1 MTVSSTTTKSSHSGN
16 GVLDTFA
23 YAFKIF
29 ADDDLVVIIRT
40 NSTGAETT
48 KTKTTHYTVT
58 GVGSASGGNVVFTS
72 GNIPASGETVVIK
85 RSLTLTQ
92 ATDYVANDPFPAD
105 SHEDALDRLT
115 MIAQQQQEV
124 FDRAVVLP
132 ETDTASTTIPDSVT
146 RASKYLAFNSS
157 GDFIAAA
164 GTADVTP
171 ISSAMEPVVEASTLA
186 AGRTA
191 LLSGTNLSVNTAN
204 TIISTDTNGNIT
216 LDPNGTGTV
225 AIASDVAITGG
236 LTATDGCTITTAD
249 NDPQLTLI
257 STDAD
262 ASSGPRIDLK
272 RNSAS
277 PDDADVLGDIRFI
290 GKNDAG
296 SPEDITYARIAA
308 EAHDVSDGT
317 EDGVLYINS
326 MVAGTSRSRIEV
338 DFDGIVINQEG
349 IDLDFRIETTASAY
363 GLLVDGADAK
373 VEVGGNNGTDQALI
387 INQTRNSQTLHMLPS
402 NGSLSAAI
410 LSSECTKSGA
420 STFEH
425 IKMSSNGTSDLE
437 FKVRGDGEVTA
448 DGSFS
453 GGGADYAEYFE
464 WSDGNSSSEDR
475 RGYSVVL
482 DGNKIRKATSSDAA
496 ASIIG
501 IVSARPV
508 VVGDAAWNHWA
519 GRWERDDYGDAVK
532 EAYTITTW
540 NTLDENGKIANSHSY
555 QTDKIPSDITVPK
568 DAVVTSKEADG
579 TTNLMRRKEASNYDA
594 SKTYVPRENR
604 AEWDTIGLMGKL
616 RMRKGQPTGD
626 RWIKLR
632 DISSDVEEWLVR

>member
-40 NSTGAETT
+40 NSTGAEAT

-85 RSLTLTQ
+85 RNLTLTQ

-191 LLSGTNLSVNTAN
+191 LLSGTNLSVNTSN
-204 TIISTDTNGNIT
+204 TITSTDTNGNIT

-249 NDPQLTLI
+249 NDPQITLV

-262 ASSGPRIDLK
+262 ANSGPAIHLK

-277 PDDADVLGDIRFI
+277 PDDSDVCGELSFQAKNSADEYVVINNITSNIADV
-290 GKNDAG
+290 
-296 SPEDITYARIAA
+296 T
-308 EAHDVSDGT
+308 DGT
-317 EDGVLYINS
+317 EDGLLKIRTMQNGTLRESIS
-326 MVAGTSRSRIEV
+326 MYSYQTVFNGSGQDI
-338 DFDGIVINQEG
+338 
-349 IDLDFRIETTASAY
+349 DFRIDGSSGIGTHNFFVQASDGMIGIQTDTPQHPLDVNCSFDGYAMRIYNDGNHSNRKGLNIICGADSGNQEFITFMDGNGDNIGGITGDSTNTAY
-363 GLLVDGADAK
+363 G
-373 VEVGGNNGTDQALI
+373 
-387 INQTRNSQTLHMLPS
+387 
-402 NGSLSAAI
+402 
-410 LSSECTKSGA
+410 
-420 STFEH
+420 
-425 IKMSSNGTSDLE
+425 
-437 FKVRGDGEVTA
+437 
-448 DGSFS
+448 
-453 GGGADYAEYFE
+453 
-464 WSDGNSSSEDR
+464 
-475 RGYSVVL
+475 
-482 DGNKIRKATSSDAA
+482 TSSDYRLKENVTNMTGAINRVKQLDPKRFNFIKKPDETIDGFLA
-496 ASIIG
+496 HEAQAVVPNAVIG
-501 IVSARPV
+501 
-508 VVGDAAWNHWA
+508 
-519 GRWERDDYGDAVK
+519 
-532 EAYTITTW
+532 T
-540 NTLDENGKIANSHSY
+540 
-555 QTDKIPSDITVPK
+555 K
-568 DAVVTSKEADG
+568 DAVDDGGNAVMQQIDHSKLVPLLTGALKEAIAKIE
-579 TTNLMRRKEASNYDA
+579 TLETKVAALEAA
-594 SKTYVPRENR
+594 
-604 AEWDTIGLMGKL
+604 G
-616 RMRKGQPTGD
+616 
-626 RWIKLR
+626 
-632 DISSDVEEWLVR
+632 